1 MAPDIDIRLLGG
13 LTVRHGDEPLRLDGQ
28 RRLCLLAVLLLNHG
42 RTVSR
47 DDLAEWAWPSAPP
60 DTVDRQ
66 IANYVSALRKV
77 LEPVEDRI
85 RLVARR
91 PGYTALLDPDL
102 LDTERFG
109 ALLGRAREA
118 RAGQEHELA
127 AERLRQALAL
137 WRGRPLDGLDTAY
150 LRQRAVGLER
160 QRRDAA
166 MLLAEIELETGRP
179 AEAAAVLR
187 DVAAARPDDE
197 AVAATLV
204 RALTQA
210 GQTDEAAETAVR
222 ADRSLRSQGRT
233 PTSALREA
241 HSDALAGRV
250 PVRPADPRH
259 QLPADT
265 GAFAGRVEELFEIAR
280 LAKRA
285 EAGQTPGAPV
295 VCTIDGMGGIGKTA
309 LAVHAAHLLADGFPD
324 GQLFLEFHAHS
335 AAVPTRSAFDVLGGA
350 LAALG
355 APPQTIPNEL
365 DARAAKYRAMLAG
378 SRTLIVLDNIGDE
391 SQVRPLIPAGAGCL
405 VLITSRRRLK
415 ALDDA
420 EPLGLDVLPV
430 DDAVALFRATAG
442 PGRTPADDGL
452 LAEAVELCGRL
463 PLALRIAAA
472 LLRYRRS
479 WQIEHVIRELR
490 EGVGDLEV
498 FDDGQRNLAS
508 VFELSYRNLTS
519 EQETVLRRI
528 AQAPGRDVDVLACAA
543 LLDVD
548 PRAARRLLGDL
559 ADRSLLIE
567 PVPGRFRMHDLMR
580 AYVLSLGDDEDADGT
595 DDRDRALS
603 RLFDYYLHAAR
614 LADRHIRTLPAADVP
629 AAAGRP
635 RHEPLIVD
643 REGAQAWMTGEIENL
658 IAAARHAAARS
669 ADGTAIALT
678 AALATHLYSH
688 GPWTQALDL
697 HTAAVDLARRGADA
711 PALACALTDL
721 GRARRLCGD
730 YPGAV
735 EAHQEAL
742 ALYQDADDAVA
753 QALVLAELSRVW
765 QLVGNYSAAGD
776 AAAGALELSRR
787 STDLPGQARALNELG
802 RVRRL
807 AGEYVAAAD
816 AATQAYRLYKRLDDL
831 PGLAE
836 VLTQLGAIRHLTCD
850 YPGATAAF
858 TEALEL
864 WRRLDSVLGQ
874 ANALTSL
881 GIVQRRTGDLRG
893 ATDGITRA
901 LRTYRRLDSPLGQA
915 GALTELG
922 RLRCLADDHLGAE
935 GALTQA
941 LETYRLLAHP
951 TAQAIAQAELGNVR
965 RLLGD
970 HAGALAATAEA
981 LRILRRSGSRG
992 EEAWA
997 LNQHAA
1003 ALSAAGRAEEALA
1016 VYSRALV
1023 MNREVGQTDDQ
1034 ATAFEGVGDILLRH
1048 GRAEEGRANLRRA
1061 LRLYLRLGLSADA
1074 RRVRDRYG
1082 AAVAEDGEPTE
1093 FLEYEIVVR

>member
-1 MAPDIDIRLLGG
+1 MDPDIRLLGG
-13 LTVRHGDEPLRLDGQ
+13 LTVDHGGEPLHLDGQ
-28 RRLCLLAVLLLNHG
+28 RRLCLLAVLVLNHG

-47 DDLAEWAWPSAPP
+47 TDLAEWAWPSTPP

-66 IANYVSALRKV
+66 IANYVSALRKA

-91 PGYTALLDPDL
+91 PGYTALLAPEL

-109 ALLGRAREA
+109 TLLGRAREA
-118 RAGQEHELA
+118 RAGQEHQLA
-127 AERLRQALAL
+127 AERLRQALGL
-137 WRGRPLDGLDTAY
+137 WRGRPLDGLDTPY
-150 LRQRAVGLER
+150 LRNRAAGLER

-197 AVAATLV
+197 AVAATLI

-210 GQTDEAAETAVR
+210 GQTDEAAQTATR

-233 PTSALREA
+233 PTPALRQA

-265 GAFAGRVEELFEIAR
+265 GAFSGRVEELFEIAR

-285 EAGQTPGAPV
+285 EAAETPGAPV
-295 VCTIDGMGGIGKTA
+295 ICTIDGMGGIGKTA

-335 AAVPTRSAFDVLGGA
+335 IAVPTRTAFDVLGSA

-355 APPQTIPNEL
+355 APPQTVPNEL
-365 DARAAKYRAMLAG
+365 DARAAKYRAVLAG
-378 SRTLIVLDNIGDE
+378 TRTLIVLDNVEDE
-391 SQVRPLIPAGAGCL
+391 NQVRPLIPAGPGCL

-442 PGRTPADDGL
+442 AGRTPADDGPL
-452 LAEAVELCGRL
+452 TEVVQMCGRL

-479 WQIEHVIRELR
+479 WQIEHVIRELS
-490 EGVGDLEV
+490 EGAGDLDV
-498 FDDGQRNLAS
+498 FDDGQRSLAS
-508 VFELSYRNLTS
+508 VFELSYRNLTPA
-519 EQETVLRRI
+519 QETVLRRI
-528 AQAPGRDVDVLACAA
+528 AQVPGRDVDVLACAS

-548 PRAARRLLGDL
+548 LRSARRLLGDL
-559 ADRSLLIE
+559 TDRSLLIE
-567 PVPGRFRMHDLMR
+567 LVPGRFRMHDLMR
-580 AYVLSLGDDEDADGT
+580 SYVLSRTETEEEVEGESEA
-595 DDRDRALS
+595 ALD
-603 RLFDYYLHAAR
+603 RLFDYYRHAAHR
-614 LADRHIRTLPAADVP
+614 ADRQIRTLPTLYAAPTGAHV
-629 AAAGRP
+629 P
-635 RHEPLIVD
+635 RHQPLIED
-643 REGAQAWMTGEIENL
+643 REAAQAWMAGEIENL
-658 IAAARHAAARS
+658 IAAARH
-669 ADGTAIALT
+669 GGHTIALS

-688 GPWTQALDL
+688 GPWTVALEL
-697 HTAAVDLARRGADA
+697 HTAAVDLARRGTDA

-735 EAHQEAL
+735 EAHREAL
-742 ALYQDADDAVA
+742 HLYQGSDNTIAE
-753 QALVLAELSRVW
+753 ALVLTELSRAW
-765 QLVGNYSAAGD
+765 QLVGDHLAAGD
-776 AAAGALELSRR
+776 AGAQALELSRR
-787 STDLPGQARALNELG
+787 LDDLPGQARALNEIG

-807 AGEYVAAAD
+807 AGDYVAAAD
-816 AATQAYRLYKRLDDL
+816 ACTQAYRLYKRLNDT
-831 PGLAE
+831 PGQAE

-850 YPGATAAF
+850 YHGATAAF

-864 WRRLDSVLGQ
+864 WRRLDGVLGQ

-881 GIVQRRTGDLRG
+881 GIVRRRTGDLRG
-893 ATDGITRA
+893 ARDSITRA
-901 LRTYRRLDSPLGQA
+901 LRIYRRLDSPLGQA

-922 RLRCLADDHLGAE
+922 RLCCLADDHLGADDV
-935 GALTQA
+935 LTQA
-941 LETYRLLAHP
+941 LDLYRLLGHA
-951 TAQAIAQAELGNVR
+951 TAQATVTAELGTVR
-965 RLLGD
+965 RLVGD
-970 HAGALAATAEA
+970 HAGAVAATAEA
-981 LRILRRSGSRG
+981 LRILRDSGGRG

-997 LNQHAA
+997 LNQYAA
-1003 ALSAAGRAEEALA
+1003 ALNAAGRVEEALA
-1016 VYSRALV
+1016 VYGRALV
-1023 MNREVGQTDDQ
+1023 MTREVGQTDDQ

-1048 GRAEEGRANLRRA
+1048 GRTDEGGANLRRA
-1061 LRLYLRLGLSADA
+1061 LSIYLRLGLPADA
-1074 RRVRDRYG
+1074 RRVRNRYG
-1082 AAVAEDGEPTE
+1082 AAVVPDEEPVE
-1093 FLEYEIVVR
+1093 VFLEYEIVVR